1 MRHQMTLFIEPFRS
15 IKSGR
20 KTVEVRLNS
29 ENKRQIQIGDTIEFE
44 LLPDRTEKINVLVED
59 LMVFKTF
66 EEMYS
71 SITFKEFD
79 CDHWT
84 MNEMIDATY
93 KIYSSQREA
102 MWGALGIRIKLIENE
117 LKL

>member
-15 IKSGR
+15 IKSGK
-20 KTVEVRLNS
+20 KTVEVRLNDEKS
-29 ENKRQIQIGDTIEFE
+29 RKIQIGDTIEFE
-44 LLPDRTEKINVLVED
+44 LLPDRTKRINVLVEE

-71 SITFKEFD
+71 SIPFKEFD

-84 MNEMIDATY
+84 LIEMIDATY
-93 KIYSSQREA
+93 KIYSSQQET
-102 MWGALGIRIKLIENE
+102 MWGTLGIRIKLIEDE